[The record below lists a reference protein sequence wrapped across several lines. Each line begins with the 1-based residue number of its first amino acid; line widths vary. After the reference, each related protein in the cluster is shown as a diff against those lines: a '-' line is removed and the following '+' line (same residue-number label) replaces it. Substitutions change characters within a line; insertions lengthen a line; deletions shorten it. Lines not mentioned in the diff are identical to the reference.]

1 MEVKSGDFRRLDM
14 ICQREDNYFR
24 TRSYTEGEK
33 RKAIERQKLIKGM
46 QQAYLDNLESS
57 VLVGDTDPNTIVQTS
72 QAIEQLNVLGQI
84 NS

>member
-1 MEVKSGDFRRLDM
+1 
-14 ICQREDNYFR
+14 
-24 TRSYTEGEK
+24 
-33 RKAIERQKLIKGM
+33 M

-72 QAIEQLNVLGQI
+72 QAIEQLNGLGQI